1 MSNIVLGPIRYWIS
15 LVITII
21 IVFLPG
27 LIYMHV
33 TKFNLFIFI
42 TFSITGILLA
52 FILKTYKKGTQVTR
66 EKW

>member
-1 MSNIVLGPIRYWIS
+1 MSNIFLGPIRYWIS

-33 TKFNLFIFI
+33 TRNDACIIRNVPLMVPVK
-42 TFSITGILLA
+42 
-52 FILKTYKKGTQVTR
+52 KTH
-66 EKW
+66 

>member
-1 MSNIVLGPIRYWIS
+1 MSNIFLGPVRYWLS
-15 LVITII
+15 LLITII

-33 TKFNLFIFI
+33 TKFNFFILIIF
-42 TFSITGILLA
+42 TMTGILLA
-52 FILKTYKKGTQVTR
+52 FIVKTYKKGTQVTR